1 MAFDDEEHPYLP
13 KHILNRQRRNSSVTV
28 LVIAGLMASKCTL
41 SITSVSI
48 NLLSMQNSSTLTV
61 PGGSTVVCSTTKS
74 VEWDVA

>member
-1 MAFDDEEHPYLP
+1 WLLMMRST
-13 KHILNRQRRNSSVTV
+13 HICQSTFSIGRRNSSVTV